1 MRKRIFSNES
11 MIPFVEFLF
20 LYSFLVML
28 YGSLYLICLYV
39 LFLMR
44 PGIAL
49 WGHYDISLGH
59 LSNNFYVVC

>member
-1 MRKRIFSNES
+1 M
-11 MIPFVEFLF
+11 
-20 LYSFLVML
+20 
-28 YGSLYLICLYV
+28 GSLYFISLYV
-39 LFLMR
+39 LFLML